1 MSRSPQLS
9 LSGCS
14 SLFSLSSTSRDNDNA
29 AAAPP
34 PAPPLHQLP
43 PRPPGPLLSLS
54 VGGGGG
60 DDEDDGDDEEYLL
73 GGLDLQLMGGSA
85 AAAAAAAAGGGGTG
99 SSDGDDERKNIRM
112 MKNRESA
119 LRSRARK
126 RAYVQEL
133 EKEVRRLVNENLK
146 LKRQCK
152 QLKMEVAAL
161 TQPSG
166 SSKSSQLI
174 RRSSSSTQL

>member
-1 MSRSPQLS
+1 MSSSPQLS

-14 SLFSLSSTSRDNDNA
+14 SLFSLSSSSTGRDNDSA
-29 AAAPP
+29 AAMQP
-34 PAPPLHQLP
+34 LP
-43 PRPPGPLLSLS
+43 PRRPLLSLS
-54 VGGGGG
+54 VGGG
-60 DDEDDGDDEEYLL
+60 DDEEEEEQEEGEEYLPA
-73 GGLDLQLMGGSA
+73 GLDLQLMG
-85 AAAAAAAAGGGGTG
+85 AGGG
-99 SSDGDDERKNIRM
+99 SSCDGDDERKTIRM

-152 QLKMEVAAL
+152 QLKVEMAAL
-161 TQPSG
+161 IQPSSSS
-166 SSKSSQLI
+166 SSKNAHI
-174 RRSSSSTQL
+174 RRTSSSTQL

>member
-1 MSRSPQLS
+1 MSSSPQLS

-14 SLFSLSSTSRDNDNA
+14 SLFSLSSSSTGRDNDSA
-29 AAAPP
+29 AAM
-34 PAPPLHQLP
+34 P
-43 PRPPGPLLSLS
+43 PRRPLLSLS
-54 VGGGGG
+54 VGGGEEEEEEEQEEG
-60 DDEDDGDDEEYLL
+60 EEYLPV
-73 GGLDLQLMGGSA
+73 GLDLQLMGG
-85 AAAAAAAAGGGGTG
+85 G
-99 SSDGDDERKNIRM
+99 SSCDGDDERKTIRM

-152 QLKMEVAAL
+152 QLKVEMAAL
-161 TQPSG
+161 IQPSSSS
-166 SSKSSQLI
+166 SSKNAHI
-174 RRSSSSTQL
+174 RRTSSSTQL